1 MISFLVAGII
11 LGFSAGVAPGPL
23 LALIIAETLQ
33 HNLKAGIKVAL
44 SPIITDLP
52 IVLVTLFILT
62 RLVHSQTVLGAISI
76 CGGFFIFWMGW
87 QNIRI
92 TSVNIQIESAKKNSL
107 KKGIIANFF
116 SPHPYLFWLSVG
128 APATVRAMNHSIFA
142 AMAFIGG
149 FYVFLVG
156 SKIVIAII
164 VSKSRWL
171 LAGRTYIVTMRG
183 LGGVLMVFGALL
195 LYDGLK
201 LIR

>member
-1 MISFLVAGII
+1 
-11 LGFSAGVAPGPL
+11 
-23 LALIIAETLQ
+23 
-33 HNLKAGIKVAL
+33 
-44 SPIITDLP
+44 
-52 IVLVTLFILT
+52 
-62 RLVHSQTVLGAISI
+62 
-76 CGGFFIFWMGW
+76 MGW